1 LNSPCTKV
9 CVMDDELRYCRGCR
23 RTLEEIARWSE
34 MTDAERAQVLAQLP
48 RRKESRACVK

>member
-1 LNSPCTKV
+1 
-9 CVMDDELRYCRGCR
+9 MDDELRYCRGCR